1 MLRCQRAELQHPLQ
15 GPTWT
20 VEDHPK
26 RTKVCKY
33 LGMKSEMDVAMNPL
47 AVSLHI
53 LGEIGITDFSAEIF
67 KKYYK

>member
-1 MLRCQRAELQHPLQ
+1 MDRRGSSHTYESMY
-15 GPTWT
+15 
-20 VEDHPK
+20 
-26 RTKVCKY
+26 RY

-67 KKYYK
+67 KKYYKWT

>member
-1 MLRCQRAELQHPLQ
+1 MYR
-15 GPTWT
+15 
-20 VEDHPK
+20 
-26 RTKVCKY
+26 Y

-67 KKYYK
+67 SKYYK